1 VAVAILVTASSPVP
15 AATGPG
21 TAILLKPGT
30 RLDGKDWAYIYR
42 RDIPAGTLIP
52 LPRSFGASQAVLS
65 PDGSVVAFSRMPN
78 PGVFWGSPQAHE
90 VAVTDTA
97 GREMASFT
105 GAVRLAWSPSGA
117 RLAIGIGCD

>member
-1 VAVAILVTASSPVP
+1 MELCWAQNAGSACRSDMMPILRGPNLSSRPNLLAVAVAILVTASSPVP

-52 LPRSFGASQAVLS
+52 LPRSLGASQAVLS
-65 PDGSVVAFSRMPN
+65 PDGSVV
-78 PGVFWGSPQAHE
+78 
-90 VAVTDTA
+90 
-97 GREMASFT
+97 
-105 GAVRLAWSPSGA
+105 
-117 RLAIGIGCD
+117 